1 MITFLQKI
9 IANPGRWEFKKY
21 LNFFYV
27 LLTMVKIATFLRVT
41 IVNTDMIRDEV
52 DKAVVVIL

>member
-1 MITFLQKI
+1 
-9 IANPGRWEFKKY
+9 
-21 LNFFYV
+21 
-27 LLTMVKIATFLRVT
+27 MVKIATFLRVT